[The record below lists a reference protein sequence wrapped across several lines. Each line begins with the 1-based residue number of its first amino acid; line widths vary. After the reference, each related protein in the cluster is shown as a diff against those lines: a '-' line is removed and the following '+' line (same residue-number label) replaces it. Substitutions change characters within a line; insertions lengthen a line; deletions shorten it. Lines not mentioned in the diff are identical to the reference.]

1 MEHTPGEAAIMER
14 EKGIE
19 QEREKRGC
27 RDVIFRNV
35 IDIRL
40 ILYVLSL

>member
-1 MEHTPGEAAIMER
+1 MEHTPGEAAITER
-14 EKGIE
+14 EKGD
-19 QEREKRGC
+19 RARGKRGC